1 MAALRRT
8 DDAETADLPV
18 PAMMAAAAAARA
30 PRLDS
35 VDLLRGLIMVFMA
48 LDHVRDFFSYLH
60 FPPEDMTQTWPFL
73 FLTRWLTHFS
83 APGFFFLA
91 GTGAYLSLSRGR
103 SPAKLSHFLWTRGLW
118 LVFLELTVIGFGWTF
133 IPSFGYGGVIWALGW
148 CMVMNAAL
156 VRLPLRWVA
165 AFGAA
170 MVVGHNLLDWVQP
183 QMFGKFYWMWL
194 ILHQPGFIV
203 LPQPSFVHLPPGVPF
218 GFFILYVLV
227 PWMGVMSLGYAFG
240 SVMRRPPAE
249 RQRWTLRIGVAA
261 TALFL
266 VLRGFNAYGNP
277 AQMFN
282 WCCSMGHWV
291 PQPTLGMTLVAFFNT
306 NKYPPSL
313 HFLLM
318 TIGPSLIALAWFD
331 KLAVKEKLGAVGR
344 FFVVFG
350 RVPMFYYVLHLF
362 LIHSMAVVVAMA
374 WPQPYE
380 WLLHGGFFLNQAPPG
395 YGHNL
400 PFIYMM
406 WALAVGI
413 LYFPCKWF
421 MDLKARRRDW
431 WLSYL

>member
-1 MAALRRT
+1 MTVPPRK

-18 PAMMAAAAAARA
+18 PAMMAAAAART

-48 LDHVRDFFSYLH
+48 LDHTRDFFSYLH
-60 FPPEDMTQTWPFL
+60 FPPEDMTQTWPAL
-73 FLTRWLTHFS
+73 FLARWLTHFS

-103 SPAKLSHFLWTRGLW
+103 NPAKVSHFLWTRGLW
-118 LVFLELTVIGFGWTF
+118 LVFLEITIIDYAWTFMPSIGF
-133 IPSFGYGGVIWALGW
+133 GGVIWALGW
-148 CMVMNAAL
+148 CMVANAL
-156 VRLPLRWVA
+156 ILRLPMRWIVA
-165 AFGAA
+165 VGAL
-170 MVVGHNLLDWVQP
+170 MVAGHNLLDPIQP
-183 QMFGKFYWMWL
+183 QMFGKFGWL
-194 ILHQPGFIV
+194 WIILHQLGFIP
-203 LPQPSFVHLPPGVPF
+203 LPQPSFVHLPPGVGF
-218 GFFILYVLV
+218 GFFILYPLV
-227 PWMGVMSLGYAFG
+227 PWIGVMSLGYAFG
-240 SVMRRPPAE
+240 SVLRRSPEE
-249 RQRWTLRIGVAA
+249 RQRWALRIGLAA
-261 TALFL
+261 TALFV
-266 VLRGFNAYGNP
+266 VLRGFNLYGNP
-277 AQMFN
+277 AQGVFGP
-282 WCCSMGHWV
+282 GHWSV
-291 PQPTLGMTLVAFFNT
+291 QGSLGMTLVSFFNT

-318 TIGPSLIALAWFD
+318 TLGPSLIALAWFD
-331 KLAVKEKLGAVGR
+331 KLAVKDKLGAIGR

-350 RVPMFYYVLHLF
+350 RVPLFYYIVHLF

-380 WLLHGGFFLNQAPPG
+380 WLLHGGFFLSQAPPG

-400 PFIYMM
+400 PFIYLM